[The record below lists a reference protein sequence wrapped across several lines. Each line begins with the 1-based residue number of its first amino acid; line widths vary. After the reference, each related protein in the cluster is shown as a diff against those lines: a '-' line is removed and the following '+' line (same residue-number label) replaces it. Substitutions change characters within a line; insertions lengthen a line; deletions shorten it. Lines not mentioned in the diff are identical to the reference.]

1 MKPLIVLITAFLAT
15 LGISWFI
22 DHEWHWSFSGKLAMA
37 IMLCFTALGHFMFTK
52 GMTMMLP
59 PSLPFRKEAVL
70 ITGVLEPLMGI
81 ALLVPAFEPYAAWIL
96 ILFFVFMLP
105 ANIYAAI
112 KGVDYQK
119 ADYNGAGKSYL
130 WFRIPLQLLF
140 IVWVWL
146 FALVRIF
153 PL

>member
-1 MKPLIVLITAFLAT
+1 MKPLIVLLTIFLAT
-15 LGISWFI
+15 LGIYWLI
-22 DHEWHWSFSGKLAMA
+22 DHEWHWAFSGKLAMA

-59 PSLPFRKEAVL
+59 TFLPFRKEAVL

-81 ALLVPAFEPYAAWIL
+81 SLLIPAFEPYAASIV

-105 ANIYAAI
+105 ANIYAAM

-119 ADYNGAGKSYL
+119 ADHNGPGKNYL
-130 WFRIPLQLLF
+130 WFRVPLQVIF
-140 IVWVWL
+140 IAWVWF
-146 FALVRIF
+146 FA
-153 PL
+153 